1 VPDPR
6 SLLRL
11 AALTGF
17 LLLVAVG
24 LWLLDASW
32 PVIIPVMAA
41 AWALAAVVEW
51 AAWRQQRYGSVVARP
66 EPTSRHE
73 PAVVPAGPEPAPV
86 EAPEPLRAPSAEEE
100 AALSPPKAEPV
111 GEPTLRPLREE
122 APAEPEPKA
131 RTRPRVTRP
140 RAAPRAKPALRPVP
154 QPPPPRPPRP
164 EEPPAAAVPVPQSGV
179 VDLRRRATA
188 QARQWNLWDLERLAR
203 EELQQDP
210 DRFQEL
216 SYLFVHLRQFA
227 SADGSLPTE
236 FDPLVRESLG
246 DLLEHGR

>member
-1 VPDPR
+1 MPDPR
-6 SLLRL
+6 SLFRL

-41 AWALAAVVEW
+41 AWVLAAVVEW
-51 AAWRQQRYGSVVARP
+51 AAWRQQRYGRVVARP
-66 EPTSRHE
+66 EPTVRSE

-111 GEPTLRPLREE
+111 REPTSQPLREE
-122 APAEPEPKA
+122 ARAEPERKA
-131 RTRPRVTRP
+131 RKRP
-140 RAAPRAKPALRPVP
+140 RAAPRAKPVLRPVP
-154 QPPPPRPPRP
+154 QPPPPPTPRP
-164 EEPPAAAVPVPQSGV
+164 TEPPAATVPVSQPGV